1 MRSLKCRLRPIYCG
15 RNEQISHRQNI
26 CDSLSHSPSLAR
38 LIADSRMQSAVTAMT
53 MSHVQQRRNPCISH
67 PKTLL
72 CSTDLIL
79 FLWHGLT
86 TCGTGKGRRR
96 CRCFVWEDPTE
107 REQSAKLSLFM
118 PVASLLLPFVSS
130 RRQNRIRRDRV
141 VQCSVYNSGSL
152 HQLLNLLLREK
163 EGEEEKEKKKEEGK
177 TDSGKSIFL
186 PASHSIQPKSSPP
199 ASLILI
205 LPAMSIPPASSC
217 MLYVVSVVPPFHHLS
232 GCHSAAPPPALH
244 RSSLH
249 RTHSHSS
256 VPHSPISEIASQG
269 RE

>member
-1 MRSLKCRLRPIYCG
+1 
-15 RNEQISHRQNI
+15 
-26 CDSLSHSPSLAR
+26 
-38 LIADSRMQSAVTAMT
+38 MQSAVTAMT

-163 EGEEEKEKKKEEGK
+163 EGEDRRRRRRRRRRER
-177 TDSGKSIFL
+177 
-186 PASHSIQPKSSPP
+186 Q
-199 ASLILI
+199 ILGNR
-205 LPAMSIPPASSC
+205 
-217 MLYVVSVVPPFHHLS
+217 Y
-232 GCHSAAPPPALH
+232 
-244 RSSLH
+244 SSLH
-249 RTHSHSS
+249 PTLSSPNPARQPHPHSS
-256 VPHSPISEIASQG
+256 SSSFPLCLSRPHHHVCCT
-269 RE
+269 

>member
-1 MRSLKCRLRPIYCG
+1 
-15 RNEQISHRQNI
+15 
-26 CDSLSHSPSLAR
+26 
-38 LIADSRMQSAVTAMT
+38 
-53 MSHVQQRRNPCISH
+53 
-67 PKTLL
+67 
-72 CSTDLIL
+72 
-79 FLWHGLT
+79 
-86 TCGTGKGRRR
+86 
-96 CRCFVWEDPTE
+96 
-107 REQSAKLSLFM
+107 M

-163 EGEEEKEKKKEEGK
+163 EGEGEGEEEGG
-177 TDSGKSIFL
+177 GKDRFWEIDIPPCIPL
-186 PASHSIQPKSSPP
+186 YPAQIQP

-205 LPAMSIPPASSC
+205 LPAMSPARIIMCVVRGICCSS
-217 MLYVVSVVPPFHHLS
+217 LS
-232 GCHSAAPPPALH
+232 SLVRLSLRRHPRALH

>member
-1 MRSLKCRLRPIYCG
+1 
-15 RNEQISHRQNI
+15 
-26 CDSLSHSPSLAR
+26 
-38 LIADSRMQSAVTAMT
+38 MQSAVTAMT

-163 EGEEEKEKKKEEGK
+163 EGEEGEEEKEKKKEEGK

-232 GCHSAAPPPALH
+232 GCHSAAT
-244 RSSLH
+244 
-249 RTHSHSS
+249 RTPSFVLTPHSS

>member
-1 MRSLKCRLRPIYCG
+1 
-15 RNEQISHRQNI
+15 
-26 CDSLSHSPSLAR
+26 
-38 LIADSRMQSAVTAMT
+38 MQSAVTAMT

-79 FLWHGLT
+79 FLSHGQT

-96 CRCFVWEDPTE
+96 CRCFVWEDPAE

-163 EGEEEKEKKKEEGK
+163 EGEEGEEEKEKKKEEGK

-205 LPAMSIPPASSC
+205 LPAMSIPPARII
-217 MLYVVSVVPPFHHLS
+217 MYVVR
-232 GCHSAAPPPALH
+232 GICC
-244 RSSLH
+244 SSL
-249 RTHSHSS
+249 SS
-256 VPHSPISEIASQG
+256 LVRLSLRRHPHSIVRPYTALILIHLCLTPRFLKLHHRVESNG
-269 RE
+269 WYVV